1 MFWVEYI
8 IKAFEDL
15 GGFATYDDLY
25 AKLLEIR
32 NEPFTEAWKAT
43 VRRTIEDHASQS
55 ANFRGKDLFY
65 LVGEKG
71 HGIWGLRNYLP
82 LTPTAEDLSSPE
94 QDISQL
100 NLPVDR
106 KEQTIYRILRD
117 TEIARFI
124 KQLYNFRCQI
134 CSYTVK
140 LNDGKLYAEAHHIK
154 PLGSPHNGPD
164 IGSNILCLCPNHH
177 VQLDYGVIPIKK
189 SDLNLH
195 ANHTLDD
202 EFIQYHN
209 LKLLKY

>member
-8 IKAFEDL
+8 IEAFEDL

-32 NEPFTEAWKAT
+32 KEPFTEAWKAT

-106 KEQTIYRILRD
+106 QGTDNLQN
-117 TEIARFI
+117 IAR
-124 KQLYNFRCQI
+124 YRN
-134 CSYTVK
+134 CSIY
-140 LNDGKLYAEAHHIK
+140 
-154 PLGSPHNGPD
+154 
-164 IGSNILCLCPNHH
+164 
-177 VQLDYGVIPIKK
+177 
-189 SDLNLH
+189 
-195 ANHTLDD
+195 
-202 EFIQYHN
+202 
-209 LKLLKY
+209 